1 MDVWLLGAAAIVL
14 IAITL
19 WIVWPSRAADATPDT
34 VEIAPDEFTSA
45 TADLSAGGV
54 ATTIAEP
61 EPPTPPAT
69 VAALSTLDMP
79 AEPTVPREPAPVAL
93 PLALPPRAEDTRARN
108 VGLGAAAVLVL
119 GGGALLFT
127 RWRQRQ
133 RKPSKRYR
141 RFIR

>member
-19 WIVWPSRAADATPDT
+19 WIVWPSRAVDATPDT

-61 EPPTPPAT
+61 EPPTPPAV

-79 AEPTVPREPAPVAL
+79 TVSREPAPVAL

-119 GGGALLFT
+119 GGGALLFA